1 MALYFNAS
9 NGPVSFV
16 MRDGSAGM
24 IAPKKWQEIAPALET
39 SASILKLVKQGI
51 LVRRVEES
59 APVANT
65 SSKPLVAAPVEAA
78 PVPVPVPSKS
88 VSVAPLVSAPL
99 APTAEIKPAIAP
111 ASVPV
116 KPVVK
121 EAVKEPVKVESDKV
135 AKEVAVSESS
145 STSSKDSK

>member
-24 IAPKKWQEIAPALET
+24 IAPKKWQEIAPNLET

-51 LVRRVEES
+51 LVRRVEEA

-65 SSKPLVAAPVEAA
+65 SSKPMVAAPVEAA
-78 PVPVPVPSKS
+78 PAPAPAPSKS
-88 VSVAPLVSAPL
+88 VSVAPLVPASVAP
-99 APTAEIKPAIAP
+99 PAEVKPAPAP
-111 ASVPV
+111 APVPV

-121 EAVKEPVKVESDKV
+121 EPVKVESGKV